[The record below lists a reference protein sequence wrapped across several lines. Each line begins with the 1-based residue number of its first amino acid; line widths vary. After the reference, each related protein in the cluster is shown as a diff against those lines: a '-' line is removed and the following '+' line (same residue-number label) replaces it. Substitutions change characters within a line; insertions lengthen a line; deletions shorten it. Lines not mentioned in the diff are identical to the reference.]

1 MYLLSAHQN
10 PVGLDIHKNNP
21 NLDHFISHNY
31 YYTDTYYLAVPLR
44 TANLEDKS
52 LYKAFFTNI
61 AFCNSNGHKLL
72 HPCSVIPS
80 FFRFFYM
87 GHTRP
92 LFRSF
97 SSFQTLQFLQQIYGF
112 EPTTI
117 ASPPITT
124 RAGLPPNK
132 IK

>member
-52 LYKAFFTNI
+52 LYKAFLQTLLSATRMGTNCCI
-61 AFCNSNGHKLL
+61 
-72 HPCSVIPS
+72 PVPS
-80 FFRFFYM
+80 FRRFSDFFTWAIHGLFFVYFRLSKHYNFYNKYM
-87 GHTRP
+87 DLNPRP
-92 LFRSF
+92 SRV
-97 SSFQTLQFLQQIYGF
+97 SSY
-112 EPTTI
+112 
-117 ASPPITT
+117 
-124 RAGLPPNK
+124 NH
-132 IK
+132 